1 MTIVDILSAA
11 LPSLCVSVIMLFFNR
26 RQAKRERVEKARAAQ
41 KRTGDKTQL
50 SLLLATAK
58 LSYASA
64 IAIRDNKT
72 NGEMADGVKQ
82 YQEAMRDFKRYEREL
97 VVDKSYEE

>member
-26 RQAKRERVEKARAAQ
+26 RQAKREREEKARAAQ
-41 KRTGDKTQL
+41 
-50 SLLLATAK
+50 
-58 LSYASA
+58 
-64 IAIRDNKT
+64 NKT

>member
-1 MTIVDILSAA
+1 MTIGEILFAI

-26 RQAKRERVEKARAAQ
+26 RQAKREREEKARASQ
-41 KRTGDKTQL
+41 DRTQL

-64 IAIRDNKT
+64 IAIRDHKT

-82 YQEAMRDFKRYEREL
+82 YQEAMHEFKKYEREL